1 MKTVNKRLSFSFF
14 ASILII
20 MPCAVGLAVLADPI
34 LKMIY
39 PFASDGSWI
48 LVGSTLTMIFV
59 SLNYVVNGGLYGFG
73 KTHIPAISLAV
84 GGVTKLVLNI
94 ILISN
99 PKINIYGAVISSII
113 CQGLAFFICL
123 YALNKQI
130 KLDLNLKNHLFK
142 PIFASAIMG
151 IAVYLSYIMLIN
163 ILSNSISTVI
173 AILIGIIVYA
183 ILVLAMRILTKED
196 IYMIPFGTKIYSV
209 LVKLKIYR
217 EE

>member
-1 MKTVNKRLSFSFF
+1 
-14 ASILII
+14 
-20 MPCAVGLAVLADPI
+20 
-34 LKMIY
+34 
-39 PFASDGSWI
+39 
-48 LVGSTLTMIFV
+48 
-59 SLNYVVNGGLYGFG
+59 
-73 KTHIPAISLAV
+73 
-84 GGVTKLVLNI
+84 
-94 ILISN
+94 
-99 PKINIYGAVISSII
+99 
-113 CQGLAFFICL
+113 
-123 YALNKQI
+123 
-130 KLDLNLKNHLFK
+130 
-142 PIFASAIMG
+142 MG